1 MCLRLNINAIKHT
14 TEESIKV
21 YKLLIVK
28 NGYLEAPIMNYK
40 YTLSKLNTLQHSLYI
55 IKSWH
60 KVYIEEGF
68 YSFKS
73 KFDAINYACSS
84 ILTTATKCIAE
95 CTIPKGSEYY
105 TDNTVIVSNQII
117 INKILCA
124 Y

>member
-21 YKLLIVK
+21 YKLLIAR

-40 YTLSKLNTLQHSLYI
+40 YTLGELNTLQHPLYV

-73 KFDAINYACSS
+73 KFDAIDYACNN
-84 ILTTATKCIAE
+84 IMTTSAKCIVE
-95 CTIPKGSEYY
+95 CTIPKDSEYY
-105 TDNTVIVSNQII
+105 TDNTVIVSNKLIVNAI
-117 INKILCA
+117 VCVG
-124 Y
+124 

>member
-1 MCLRLNINAIKHT
+1 MCLRLSINALKHT

-21 YKLLIVK
+21 YKLLIIR

-40 YTLSKLNTLQHSLYI
+40 YTLGKLNTLRHSLHI
-55 IKSWH
+55 IKSCH

-73 KFDAINYACSS
+73 KFDAIDYAYNN
-84 ILTTATKCIAE
+84 ILTTATKCIVE
-95 CTIPKGSEYY
+95 CTIPKNSEYY

-124 Y
+124 